1 MFSSMNSMS
10 GSKLLATSIDV
21 LLKVKT
27 VDAYYEQ
34 KICVWTNSGP
44 RHSQNPCKKRLSSN
58 VAENHVSNAIHPIN
72 TLATGKRTHL
82 YLESEPAQNSCTKNQ
97 GQK

>member
-1 MFSSMNSMS
+1 MNSMS

-44 RHSQNPCKKRLSSN
+44 RHSQNPCKKRCSSN
-58 VAENHVSNAIHPIN
+58 VAENHVSNAIH
-72 TLATGKRTHL
+72 LASGKRTHL
-82 YLESEPAQNSCTKNQ
+82 YLESEPAQNCSKNQ